1 MKVNSVSPSRRYLG
15 FLTTLCVM
23 CRRKRYYRKFE
34 PLHFVNNR
42 TGIITHSSEHR
53 KFHFFDALFRISIVR
68 RNNSWNWSISRRK
81 WCSTYYC
88 GDENCSGDGATFQ
101 HTSIGLDNECSMRN
115 NMISKIFVGALLWE
129 NGIINIA

>member
-1 MKVNSVSPSRRYLG
+1 MCSRK
-15 FLTTLCVM
+15 C
-23 CRRKRYYRKFE
+23 YYRKFE
-34 PLHFVNNR
+34 PLHFVW
-42 TGIITHSSEHR
+42 IIGSGLLSIVLSSEHG

-101 HTSIGLDNECSMRN
+101 NTSIGLDNECSMRN
-115 NMISKIFVGALLWE
+115 NIISIKYFWVSYFGRTDKSTLHKKLVICNKLYFFCT
-129 NGIINIA
+129 